1 MKPLA
6 LLRPSTISS
15 SPSHSHSIQKPHLQI
30 PRFRVSCSSTRS
42 EQIKS
47 EREEYKPG
55 VIDDLLLNSFRKKLV
70 QEVGLDSEMPGYDG
84 MIELANALLMKG
96 KTNSDTRDAAIRIL
110 VSFFPQPVLNLFR
123 TLISPIAEG
132 KLAAAMVARVTAL
145 TCQWLMGTCEVNSVG
160 LPDGSSCQSGV
171 FVERCKYLE
180 ESKCVGVCINTCRIP
195 TQTFFKDYM
204 GIPLLMEP
212 NFSDYSC
219 QFKFGVLPPL
229 PEDDTIFK
237 EPCLE
242 ICPTSRRR
250 KEIARNSNMDHCPK
264 T

>member
-15 SPSHSHSIQKPHLQI
+15 SPSHSHSIQKHHLQI

-47 EREEYKPG
+47 ERIEYKPG
-55 VIDDLLLNSFRKKLV
+55 VIDELLLNSFRKKLV
-70 QEVGLDSEMPGYDG
+70 QEVGLDSEKPGYDG

-110 VSFFPQPVLNLFR
+110 ASFFPPLVLKLFR

-132 KLAAAMVARVTAL
+132 KVAAAMVARVTAL
-145 TCQWLMGTCEVNSVG
+145 TCQWLMGKCEVNSVD

-212 NFSDYSC
+212 DFSDYSC

-229 PEDDTIFK
+229 PEDDTILK

-242 ICPTSRRR
+242 ICPASRRR

>member
-47 EREEYKPG
+47 ERKEYRPG
-55 VIDDLLLNSFRKKLV
+55 VIDDLLLNSFRQKLA
-70 QEVGLDSEMPGYDG
+70 QEVGLDSEKPGYDG

-110 VSFFPQPVLNLFR
+110 ASFFPPLVLNLFR

-132 KLAAAMVARVTAL
+132 KLAAVMVARVTAL
-145 TCQWLMGTCEVNSVG
+145 TCQWLMGTCEVNSVD

-171 FVERCKYLE
+171 FVERCKFLE

-229 PEDDTIFK
+229 PEDDTILK